1 MNMPAKIS
9 RRLLLGLAAQA
20 AAVAMLPGCSHRSA
34 RESANELHLYSWAD
48 YLHPDAIAEF
58 EKRHGLRVIYDTYA
72 SNEALLAK
80 MQAGASNYDVIVP
93 TSYMVKNLKK
103 LGLIQKLDKQ
113 RLPNFK
119 YIMPRFQNT
128 AFDPH
133 SEYAIAYTW
142 GTTGIGY
149 NQAAFKGRTL
159 PDDWDVF
166 WDERLLR
173 RITLLDDARETLGMA
188 LKRRGHSYNTTDE
201 HMILQARNDLIA
213 QKRLVMSY
221 TSDQVILQLASGDC
235 LASLVFS
242 GDAFQAARENPD
254 VRYVIP
260 RSGASIWTDNL
271 CIPKNAPNVKN
282 AYLWLNYMMEPAVAA
297 ATANY
302 TRYATPNADALKMIE
317 PELLND
323 KNLYPTEQV
332 MDKCEQ
338 VGDVG
343 QTIFVY
349 DRMWTELK
357 CA

>member
-1 MNMPAKIS
+1 MELSSSIS
-9 RRLLLGLAAQA
+9 RRLFLGLSLEA
-20 AAVAMLPGCSHRSA
+20 AAVALLPGCSRQAHK
-34 RESANELHLYSWAD
+34 ESSNELHLYSWAD

-58 EKRHGLRVIYDTYA
+58 EKRYGLRVIYDTYA

-93 TSYMVKNLKK
+93 TSYMVKTLKK
-103 LGLIQKLDKQ
+103 LGLIQQLDKE

-128 AFDPH
+128 VFDPH
-133 SEYAIAYTW
+133 SEYAVAYTW

-149 NQAAFKGRTL
+149 NQAAFQGRT
-159 PDDWDVF
+159 PPEDWEVF

-188 LKRRGHSYNTTDE
+188 LKRRGNSYNTTDI
-201 HMILQARNDLIA
+201 HMIEQARNDLIA
-213 QKRLVMSY
+213 EKRLVMSY

-242 GDAFQAARENPD
+242 GDAFQAARENPE

-271 CIPKNAPNVKN
+271 CIPKSAPNVKN

-302 TRYATPNADALKMIE
+302 TRYATPNAEALKSVE
-317 PELLND
+317 PALLAD
-323 KNLYPTEQV
+323 KNLYPSEV
-332 MDKCEQ
+332 IMDKCET

>member
-1 MNMPAKIS
+1 MSQKIS
-9 RRLLLGLAAQA
+9 RRLLLGC
-20 AAVAMLPGCSHRSA
+20 AVEAGAMVLLPGCSRSSQKE
-34 RESANELHLYSWAD
+34 RANELHLYSWAD

-58 EKRHGLRVIYDTYA
+58 EKRYGLKVIYDTYA

-93 TSYMVKNLKK
+93 TSYMVKSLKK
-103 LGLIQKLDKQ
+103 LGLIQKLDKE
-113 RLPNFK
+113 RLTNFK
-119 YIMPRFQNT
+119 YTMPRFQNT

-133 SEYAIAYTW
+133 CDYAMPYTW

-149 NQAAFKGRTL
+149 NSAAFSGRAQ
-159 PDDWDVF
+159 PDDWEVF
-166 WDERLLR
+166 WDDRLTR

-188 LKRRGHSYNTTDE
+188 LKRKGHSYNTTDT
-201 HMILQARNDLIA
+201 HMILEARNDLIGE
-213 QKRLVMSY
+213 KPLVMSY

-235 LASLVFS
+235 LASLVYS
-242 GDAFQAARENPD
+242 GDAFQAARENTD

-260 RSGASIWTDNL
+260 RSGSSIWTDNL
-271 CIPKNAPNVKN
+271 CVPTTAPNVKN

-302 TRYATPNADALKMIE
+302 TRYSTPNVQALKMID
-317 PELLND
+317 PELLEN
-323 KNLYPTEQV
+323 KNLYPTESV
-332 MDKCEQ
+332 MDRCETI
-338 VGDVG
+338 GDIG